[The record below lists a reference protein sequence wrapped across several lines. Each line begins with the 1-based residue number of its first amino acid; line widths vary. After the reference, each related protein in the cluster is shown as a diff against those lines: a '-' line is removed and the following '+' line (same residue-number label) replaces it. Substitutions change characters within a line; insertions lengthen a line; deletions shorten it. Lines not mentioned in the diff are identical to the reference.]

1 MGVGAMNDSIIVVG
15 ITLTYLALVLWVGLR
30 ARGQESS
37 SLEGYVAGG
46 RHVGVVILFFIL
58 GAEIFSA
65 FAFLG
70 APGWSYQHGAPA
82 FYILAYLSLVPIT
95 IWAMGPRV
103 AKLGRERGYL
113 TQGDMIADHYQSKSL
128 GMLAG
133 VIGVLALVPY
143 LTIQIAGAGLL
154 FQAATDG
161 LIPFWLGAMLAFL
174 VVAAYVFCSG
184 LNGIGWTNLIQ
195 GIMMIAIAWFLGLSI
210 SERLYGG
217 VGEMFSQ
224 IQLTM
229 PEYLTMPGATGM
241 NWGYFSTA
249 VLVSAFGGAMWPHL
263 FMKFYSADSGKTL
276 RKVSVFYPVYAYLL
290 VPLLFIGFAG
300 ILVFEDTPLERSD
313 TVLLG
318 MVMDVANFSPWV
330 IGLMLSGALAA
341 AMSTGA
347 NLAHTAAVVLVRDVV
362 GPTMMKGASE
372 KAFVS
377 ATRWSVLGLSL
388 IAYLFALANPSSLVL
403 LLLGAYGIIVQLF
416 PMVIGA
422 LFMPQLR
429 RASVMAGALFGSLA
443 YLLMEFAWSSPF
455 GWHAGVWAMLL
466 NVVVVVAWQGLTK
479 PTVTDPTPTH
489 F

>member
-1 MGVGAMNDSIIVVG
+1 MSDSVIVVG
-15 ITLTYLALVLWVGLR
+15 VTLVYLAMVLALGLS
-30 ARGQESS
+30 ARGQSSS

-70 APGWSYQHGAPA
+70 TPGWAYQHGAPA

-95 IWAMGPRV
+95 IWVLGPRV

-133 VIGVLALVPY
+133 IIGVAALVPY

-154 FQAATDG
+154 FKAATG
-161 LIPFWLGAMLAFL
+161 GVVPFWLGGLLAF
-174 VVAAYVFCSG
+174 VVVSAYVFCSG
-184 LNGIGWTNLIQ
+184 LSGIGWTNLLQ
-195 GIMMIAIAWFLGLSI
+195 GLMMIGIAWFLGLSVAG
-210 SERLYGG
+210 RLYGG

-224 IQLTM
+224 LQQQA
-229 PEYLTMPGATGM
+229 PEYLTMPGAHGM
-241 NWGYFSTA
+241 GWGYFSTA
-249 VLVSAFGGAMWPHL
+249 VLVSAFGGGMWPHL

-276 RKVSVFYPVYAYLL
+276 RKVSVFYPLYAYLL

-300 ILVFEDTPLERSD
+300 IRVFADAPLARPD
-313 TVLLG
+313 TVLLK
-318 MVMDVANFSPWV
+318 MVLEVANFSPWV

-347 NLAHTAAVVLVRDVV
+347 NLAHTAAIVLVRDVM
-362 GPTMMKGASE
+362 GPTVMKGASE
-372 KAFVS
+372 KTTVS

-388 IAYLFALANPSSLVL
+388 AAYGLALLNPGSLVMIL
-403 LLLGAYGIIVQLF
+403 LTAYGLIVQLF
-416 PMVIGA
+416 PMVLGA
-422 LFMPQLR
+422 LFLPRLR
-429 RASVMAGALFGSLA
+429 RLSVMLGALVGSAA
-443 YLLMEFAWSSPF
+443 YLLMDFVWSSPL
-455 GWHAGVWAMLL
+455 GWHPGVWAMLI
-466 NVVVVVAWQGLTK
+466 NVLVVAACQALIQ
-479 PTVTDPTPTH
+479 PTDQRFSVSGQLH
-489 F
+489 